1 MELDHIGGTFGG
13 NTKPCV
19 FLQLVLKARSSLP
32 LLPRPQARHPPEC
45 VYRCLCT
52 DPHLVHTSG
61 VVQCIRTGTIFHSG
75 FNRLCSTQ
83 AGLITTSS
91 LNPEPSPLNGLNP
104 TPSHPPAH
112 ASSNWQLLQIQ
123 PEKEIIVE
131 LIKNEDFKYVRAL
144 GAFYMRMVAKP
155 LDVYQYLEPLLNDYR
170 KLRIITGLCVCVCAR
185 VSACMHGCVCM
196 R

>member
-1 MELDHIGGTFGG
+1 VHACVKHEYLLSRFNRKRFPTCNLMYGTVPPQTHLCMRQFVRAMELDHIGGTFGG

-104 TPSHPPAH
+104 TPSQPPAH
-112 ASSNWQLLQIQ
+112 ASSN
-123 PEKEIIVE
+123 
-131 LIKNEDFKYVRAL
+131 
-144 GAFYMRMVAKP
+144 
-155 LDVYQYLEPLLNDYR
+155 
-170 KLRIITGLCVCVCAR
+170 
-185 VSACMHGCVCM
+185 
-196 R
+196 